1 MQSKHI
7 RLFAVILMIAATTTG
22 SLASAATTPA
32 DDSTQARFD
41 DALAAIEA
49 NRLRT
54 ARESLR
60 SLLAE
65 NPSLLRARLELA
77 KVYYQTADFAAA
89 REEAERVLADPE
101 LPPSVR
107 VTVLAFLAQINAD
120 EQRVWTKHQWSPSV
134 YAGLMYDTN
143 VNFGPSRDIVEI
155 GGLPVLLTPETDDF
169 AAVLAA
175 GVTHTYNP
183 GRRFEWGEHTG
194 AFFWQS
200 QANGYYRAYFDED
213 DFNFGVL
220 TLRTGPVWVV
230 PRQWR
235 ASIGLQGDQIWLGGD
250 SLALYTTLN
259 PTITWMLS
267 DATELTL
274 DGVVTQRHYWDS
286 DEDARDGWYKGLSL
300 IVDHNI
306 RGTRFT
312 VQGGVG
318 YVWFDADD
326 DRFSYEGPDVFGGI
340 AYGAWTNGMI
350 YARVGYRRYDFE
362 GPEPLFGIARDE
374 DEIRTT
380 LGFQHDFVRG
390 TLEGWSLQGNWIY
403 TNNDSNVAIYDYD
416 RNQFNLGLA
425 RSF

>member
-7 RLFAVILMIAATTTG
+7 RLFAVVLVIAATTTATP
-22 SLASAATTPA
+22 ASATAAPA

-41 DALAAIEA
+41 AAMEAIEA

-54 ARESLR
+54 ARETLR
-60 SLLAE
+60 SLLID

-89 REEAERVLADPE
+89 REEAERELADPE

-120 EQRVWTKHQWSPSV
+120 EQRLRQKHRWSPSV
-134 YAGLMYDTN
+134 YGGLMYDSN

-155 GGLPVLLTPETDDF
+155 GGLPLLLLPRRKTSPPSRRRRHPH
-169 AAVLAA
+169 LQ
-175 GVTHTYNP
+175 P
-183 GRRFEWGEHTG
+183 GARFEWDEAHRR
-194 AFFWQS
+194 FFWQN
-200 QANGYYRAYFDED
+200 QANAYYRSYFDED

-274 DGVVTQRHYWDS
+274 DGVLTQRHYWDN
-286 DEDARDGWYKGLSL
+286 DEDARDGWYKGVSV

-312 VQGGVG
+312 VQGGIG

-326 DRFSYEGPDVFGGI
+326 DRFSYKGPDSSAASPIVHGRTAHLRAPVTAATISTARTAIRCPARRGRNPHD
-340 AYGAWTNGMI
+340 ARLPARLHRGA
-350 YARVGYRRYDFE
+350 
-362 GPEPLFGIARDE
+362 
-374 DEIRTT
+374 
-380 LGFQHDFVRG
+380 
-390 TLEGWSLQGNWIY
+390 LEGWSLQGNWIY
-403 TNNDSNVAIYDYD
+403 TNNDSTSPPIMIAT
-416 RNQFNLGLA
+416 
-425 RSF
+425 S